1 MSIES
6 KEVRDIHALYQNLHE
21 ETARE
26 RMQKNKERVKNPFG
40 KTTIGTPDGK
50 ELKQGDPGFKAA
62 LSNARQTV
70 RDANNKSL
78 GKDNNSSSS
87 SSSSSVV
94 KKETPVVKKETPV
107 VKKDIPPAPK
117 TQRDEVVTKK
127 DTNNTPPAPKIQ
139 RDEVVTRGQGNRPI
153 ASNPNRQDKEKPTPS
168 IARGQGNRPIASN
181 PNRQGGEPFKK
192 LLQQKSDKENDV
204 GSDGKPVTPGNR
216 GASINVN
223 RDGSPKPKPEIKLK
237 DPGVITPKVAT
248 PKVEIPKV
256 ETPKVDPKPVKMH
269 SLEKENRARFGD
281 AAIDKLKAKQV
292 DFKKMQANS
301 QLPGADR
308 GAEKAKFIKKYPK
321 SITAQKAAGLR
332 DHYDPEEVA
341 IDENRMAS
349 HTAGMSDAQKDA
361 ATSSVSRS
369 TADKMGRR
377 SDEAA
382 FKGRKKKTSARYSS
396 TGGKKRKNTTG
407 RGQPEQYR
415 KSADDDKNEARF
427 PYGRSNIVQGKGS
440 FKGLTK
446 EDFDAFD
453 IVLGYLQESGQVDSI
468 DEALYIMMEM
478 DAATIQGIVRDFE
491 ILSEEAADKEKDDR
505 LVKYGIGHDG
515 SDKKAGSSRRSGKK
529 PKGKTPLQK
538 ETEKKYGKG
547 VSPLDV
553 VKKKI
558 EDEHGKG
565 AIKS

>member
-1 MSIES
+1 
-6 KEVRDIHALYQNLHE
+6 
-21 ETARE
+21 
-26 RMQKNKERVKNPFG
+26 
-40 KTTIGTPDGK
+40 
-50 ELKQGDPGFKAA
+50 
-62 LSNARQTV
+62 
-70 RDANNKSL
+70 
-78 GKDNNSSSS
+78 
-87 SSSSSVV
+87 
-94 KKETPVVKKETPV
+94 KETPVVKKETPV

-292 DFKKMQANS
+292 DFKKMQS
-301 QLPGADR
+301 KDIS
-308 GAEKAKFIKKYPK
+308 KDDFIKKYPK
-321 SITAQKAAGLR
+321 SITAQKSAGLR
-332 DHYDPEEVA
+332 DHY
-341 IDENRMAS
+341 
-349 HTAGMSDAQKDA
+349 
-361 ATSSVSRS
+361 
-369 TADKMGRR
+369 
-377 SDEAA
+377 
-382 FKGRKKKTSARYSS
+382 
-396 TGGKKRKNTTG
+396 
-407 RGQPEQYR
+407 
-415 KSADDDKNEARF
+415 
-427 PYGRSNIVQGKGS
+427 
-440 FKGLTK
+440 
-446 EDFDAFD
+446 DAFD
-453 IVLGYLQESGQVDSI
+453 IVLGYLSESGQVDSI

-478 DAATIQGIVRDFE
+478 DAATIQGIVRDF
-491 ILSEEAADKEKDDR
+491 
-505 LVKYGIGHDG
+505 
-515 SDKKAGSSRRSGKK
+515 
-529 PKGKTPLQK
+529 
-538 ETEKKYGKG
+538 
-547 VSPLDV
+547 
-553 VKKKI
+553 
-558 EDEHGKG
+558 
-565 AIKS
+565 

>member
-1 MSIES
+1 MSYKKIEDISYLYENIDQSIPKEIEDCVSLIVEELRSRGYSDNAIECFIENSDEVEISNLLNENAKVTGEVLKKGGPKIIQALKTFFKNRNFGNVFNKS
-6 KEVRDIHALYQNLHE
+6 KEVI
-21 ETARE
+21 
-26 RMQKNKERVKNPFG
+26 KKNPL
-40 KTTIGTPDGK
+40 KTAGAVTGTSVIGS
-50 ELKQGDPGFKAA
+50 AA
-62 LSNARQTV
+62 LDDKDEKENGNTV
-70 RDANNKSL
+70 NNNNTNNTNNKS
-78 GKDNNSSSS
+78 DNNKVLQTKPS
-87 SSSSSVV
+87 
-94 KKETPVVKKETPV
+94 TQ
-107 VKKDIPPAPK
+107 KDEII
-117 TQRDEVVTKK
+117 TKS
-127 DTNNTPPAPKIQ
+127 T
-139 RDEVVTRGQGNRPI
+139 G
-153 ASNPNRQDKEKPTPS
+153 
-168 IARGQGNRPIASN
+168 
-181 PNRQGGEPFKK
+181 
-192 LLQQKSDKENDV
+192 DV
-204 GSDGKPVTPGNR
+204 GSDGKPVTPNNR
-216 GASINVN
+216 GASIEVN
-223 RDGSPKPKPEIKLK
+223 RDGSPKPKPKEIKLK
-237 DPGVITPKVAT
+237 DPGVFTPKVA
-248 PKVEIPKV
+248 PKVETPKV
-256 ETPKVDPKPVKMH
+256 ETPKVDPKPVKM
-269 SLEKENRARFGD
+269 SNLEKKNRARFGD
-281 AAIDKLKAKQV
+281 DKIDFLKQKQI

-377 SDEAA
+377 SDESA
-382 FKGRKKKTSARYSS
+382 FKGRKKKTSVRYSS